1 MLHLCLLRCVL
12 HDVPLLYLMKV
23 LITGGTG
30 LIGTR
35 LAELLID
42 AGHEVALLSREPA
55 KSAHYK
61 SFRWDPQAGT
71 IDEAAVPY
79 ADYII
84 NLAGSSVAD
93 GKWTDERKRDIM
105 SSRLSGLALLHR
117 ELAKADGHHHVQAF
131 ISASAIGIYGDAGA
145 ALLTEE
151 TPPALPTHDFLADV
165 SHQWELAAAP
175 ITALCIRTVIPR
187 IGVVLSDQGGALVPM
202 ARPVKLGAGAV
213 LGNGRQYLSWIHIDD
228 LCRLFI
234 AMLEQERYAGTYNA
248 VAPNPVTNEA
258 FTEILAEVLHRRL
271 LLPKVPAFG
280 LKLLMGE
287 MSEIVLASQRVS
299 AEKVLREGFTFEYP
313 TLRAAL
319 ETFYGKE

>member
-1 MLHLCLLRCVL
+1 MAR
-12 HDVPLLYLMKV
+12 KV

-35 LAELLID
+35 LSELLID
-42 AGHEVALLSREPA
+42 GGYEVALLSRTPT
-55 KSAHYK
+55 KNSHYR
-61 SFRWDPQAGT
+61 SFRWDPAAGT

-79 ADYII
+79 ADFII

-105 SSRLSGLALLHR
+105 TSRLGGLALLHR
-117 ELAKADGHHHVQAF
+117 ELAKASAHQVEAF

-151 TPPALPTHDFLADV
+151 SPPALPTHDFLADV

-175 ITALCIRTVIPR
+175 IVKLGIRTVIPR
-187 IGVVLSDQGGALVPM
+187 IGIVLSDQGGALVPI
-202 ARPVKLGAGAV
+202 ARPVKMGAGAA
-213 LGNGRQYLSWIHIDD
+213 LGSGRQYMSWIHIDD

-234 AMLEQERYAGTYNA
+234 TMLEQAQWQGVYNA
-248 VAPNPVTNEA
+248 VAPNPVTNVA
-258 FTEILAEVLHRRL
+258 FTEVLADVLHRRL

-287 MSEIVLASQRVS
+287 MSDIVLGSQRVS
-299 AEKVLREGFTFEYP
+299 AEKVLREGFIFEYP

-319 ETFYGKE
+319 ATFYGEKV

>member
-1 MLHLCLLRCVL
+1 MSR
-12 HDVPLLYLMKV
+12 KV

-30 LIGTR
+30 LIGSR
-35 LAELLID
+35 LSELLID
-42 AGHEVALLSREPA
+42 AGYEVALLSREPA
-55 KSAHYK
+55 KSSHYR
-61 SFRWDPQAGT
+61 SFRWDPATGVM
-71 IDEAAVPY
+71 DEAAVRY
-79 ADYII
+79 ADFII
-84 NLAGSSVAD
+84 NLAGSNVAD

-105 SSRLSGLALLHR
+105 TSRLGGLALLHR
-117 ELAKADGHHHVQAF
+117 ELAKTDGHRVEAF

-151 TPPALPTHDFLADV
+151 SPAAPTHDFLADV

-175 ITALCIRTVIPR
+175 VAALGIRTVIPR
-187 IGVVLSDQGGALVPM
+187 IGIVLSDQGGALIPI
-202 ARPVKLGAGAV
+202 ARPVKLGAGAA
-213 LGNGRQYLSWIHIDD
+213 LGNGRQYMSWIHIDD

-234 AMLEQERYAGTYNA
+234 AMLEQPRWQGVYNA

-271 LLPKVPAFG
+271 VLPKVPAFG

-287 MSEIVLASQRVS
+287 MSEIVLGSQRVS

-319 ETFYGKE
+319 ETFYGEKA